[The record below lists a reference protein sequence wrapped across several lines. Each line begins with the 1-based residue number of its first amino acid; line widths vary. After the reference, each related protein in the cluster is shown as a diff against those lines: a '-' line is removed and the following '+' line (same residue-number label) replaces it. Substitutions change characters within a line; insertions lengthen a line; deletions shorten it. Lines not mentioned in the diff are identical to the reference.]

1 MFEKLKSN
9 TATASMEQ
17 CTAHLCNWLIGDEC
31 CYCSSPKTEVG
42 VGFPYIEMKK
52 AQRQKRHKSVL
63 MQTDRQDREAVLQN
77 RQTGREL
84 VRGRLMGRR
93 DIMTTESG

>member
-1 MFEKLKSN
+1 M
-9 TATASMEQ
+9 
-17 CTAHLCNWLIGDEC
+17 
-31 CYCSSPKTEVG
+31 
-42 VGFPYIEMKK
+42 
-52 AQRQKRHKSVL
+52 QKEAKMHKSPL

-77 RQTGREL
+77 RQTGGEL